1 MLKRQKREH
10 FMRAPDQMMWK
21 FRREIISTR
30 EIDILGCLW
39 KARRMCTY
47 MDEMKGVPGGG
58 TV

>member
-1 MLKRQKREH
+1 
-10 FMRAPDQMMWK
+10 MMWK

-47 MDEMKGVPGGG
+47 MDEMKGVAGGG